1 MWNYLIFPRY
11 IGRKFFFIII
21 SYFQFTF
28 EGRLN
33 MVINSFVLHTDGM
46 AAFLNV
52 RPSLYR
58 THSTKHLYGRTRRHF
73 IAAEEVLWDYRPSN
87 KVLAR
92 VGKASKERSRYVLSH
107 STSRKLYPF
116 ISQATSESYLLLQI
130 KVFRHS

>member
-1 MWNYLIFPRY
+1 MF
-11 IGRKFFFIII
+11 
-21 SYFQFTF
+21 
-28 EGRLN
+28 
-33 MVINSFVLHTDGM
+33 INSFVLNTDGM

-52 RPSLYR
+52 RPSPSR
-58 THSTKHLYGRTRRHF
+58 TYSTKHLYGRTRRHF
-73 IAAEEVLWDYRPSN
+73 IAAEEILWDYRPSN

-107 STSRKLYPF
+107 SAIRKVCPC